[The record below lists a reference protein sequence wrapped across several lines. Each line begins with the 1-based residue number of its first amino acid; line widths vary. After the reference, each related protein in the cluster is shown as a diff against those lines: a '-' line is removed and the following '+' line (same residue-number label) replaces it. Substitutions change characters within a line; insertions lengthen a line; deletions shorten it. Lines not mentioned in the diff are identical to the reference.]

1 MCVFVF
7 KDFSIVTDNKPPSED
22 TVEGIQAL
30 ITNYKVHWNF
40 LFISESCTV
49 VQLVP

>member
-7 KDFSIVTDNKPPSED
+7 KDFSIVTDNTPPSED

-30 ITNYKVHWNF
+30 ITTYKVHLKLIWD
-40 LFISESCTV
+40 LSESPV
-49 VQLVP
+49 L